1 MLRQSLAEAENGVL
15 FRCSRRSIC
24 VWPDCR
30 LWTAGTLSKA
40 RIRPSTPWH
49 LVRSSLT
56 PQYRAVAV
64 VCKTQRP
71 TLLYSRCHAQS
82 TSKPVHSRIPAGR
95 NSLSRPAGR
104 ASGLCESPHLRVQR
118 FQSGSPPQPALPSS
132 LAFLVVA
139 MLHQRAGRNDGRR
152 SPTPL
157 PARSSAGFALAGPV
171 LAGNKSGAED
181 SSDRSGFV
189 HSTVD
194 GRWTQSGCNSDRC
207 RLTLAVR
214 TR

>member
-1 MLRQSLAEAENGVL
+1 MRK
-15 FRCSRRSIC
+15 RS
-24 VWPDCR
+24 PQ
-30 LWTAGTLSKA
+30 GSKV
-40 RIRPSTPWH
+40 S
-49 LVRSSLT
+49 VR
-56 PQYRAVAV
+56 
-64 VCKTQRP
+64 
-71 TLLYSRCHAQS
+71 
-82 TSKPVHSRIPAGR
+82 
-95 NSLSRPAGR
+95 
-104 ASGLCESPHLRVQR
+104 
-118 FQSGSPPQPALPSS
+118 LPSPTPLPRS

-194 GRWTQSGCNSDRC
+194 GGWTQSGSNSDRC

-214 TR
+214 SRWGLCRTPSVSSPRNVAGQVTSILLDCQLQPNVTVAGNNWLECSIILVSSSQVVREVASSPAARPL